1 MRRWTKGARMRRV
14 DASASAFSFATR
26 MLELN
31 SLHVSVFMVKLRS
44 PVVVCAAAREGAGRR
59 KDA

>member
-1 MRRWTKGARMRRV
+1 MTKRWTQGARMRAHPPFAF
-14 DASASAFSFATR
+14 ASR

-44 PVVVCAAAREGAGRR
+44 PVAVCAAAREGAGRR